1 MDLRTTC
8 AALLLAL
15 AWAADA
21 AAQPLSAVELGRRE
35 FESNCATCHGIDARG
50 DGPMKPFLAHEPTD
64 LTTLARRR
72 GGRFP
77 ASQLAD
83 LIDGRG
89 LVGPGPHGTREMP
102 IWGRVYREQT
112 DAQVSPLPP
121 EWSVRGRILALVKY
135 LETLQQP

>member
-1 MDLRTTC
+1 MDVRTTC
-8 AALLLAL
+8 AALVLAA

-21 AAQPLSAVELGRRE
+21 AAQPMSAVELGRRE
-35 FESNCATCHGIDARG
+35 FEANCATCHGIDARG
-50 DGPMKPFLAHEPTD
+50 GGPMKPFLAREPTD

-72 GGRFP
+72 GGSFP

-89 LVGPGPHGTREMP
+89 TVEPGSHGTREMP
-102 IWGRVYREQT
+102 VWGRVYREQG
-112 DAQVSPLPP
+112 DAQASPLPP
-121 EWSVRGRILALVKY
+121 EWSVRGRILALVRY

>member
-1 MDLRTTC
+1 MDLRSTC

-21 AAQPLSAVELGRRE
+21 TAQPMSPVELGRRE
-35 FESNCATCHGIDARG
+35 FEANCATCHGIDARG
-50 DGPMKPFLAHEPTD
+50 GGPMKPFLAREPAD
-64 LTTLARRR
+64 LTTMARRR
-72 GGRFP
+72 GGHFP

-89 LVGPGPHGTREMP
+89 LVEPGSHGTREMP
-102 IWGRVYREQT
+102 VWGRVYREQSDT
-112 DAQVSPLPP
+112 QLSPLPP
-121 EWSVRGRILALVKY
+121 EWSVRGRILALVRY